1 MSDSDKIIKAFQ
13 DAGKPLRPGEIS
25 EKTGIDNKEL
35 TKILKGMKEEGKIYS
50 PKKCFY
56 DIQR

>member
-13 DAGKPLRPGEIS
+13 DAGKPLRPGEIA